1 MSCTRVF
8 PLHHNLARVYVSLHH
23 RACQLFSAVALTCA
37 DGSLARALHPRASGA
52 KAGTTCREAH
62 SALDWPAERYRTMSS
77 FTSVLPG
84 ARVRTQD
91 GFLGTVERLA
101 QCGSASDGQPDC
113 MVVRSDDGQWRYSLP
128 LMLVSE
134 VTQQAFNPIVTLNL
148 HLDQLPHYILERI
161 DQGTERRGVEA
172 SGDED
177 EPALRIP
184 LAAEELVVQKQPVRL
199 GRVHIHKGVKTEEK
213 HISVPVYHEEAV
225 IEHIPADQY
234 DGSGA
239 NNPNETIVPVI
250 EERLVVQKQS
260 FVREYIRIR
269 KNIVEQR
276 YDVRDTLRRE
286 VVEVTEHHD
295 AQGQEEHTVDES
307 Q

>member
-1 MSCTRVF
+1 MS
-8 PLHHNLARVYVSLHH
+8 
-23 RACQLFSAVALTCA
+23 
-37 DGSLARALHPRASGA
+37 G
-52 KAGTTCREAH
+52 
-62 SALDWPAERYRTMSS
+62 

-113 MVVRSDDGQWRYSLP
+113 MIVRSDDGQWRYSLP
-128 LMLVSE
+128 LMLVTE
-134 VTQQAFNPIVTLNL
+134 VTQQAFSPIVTLNL
-148 HLDQLPHYILERI
+148 ESDQLPHYIYGRIER
-161 DQGTERRGVEA
+161 DKAGRETGVGGE
-172 SGDED
+172 ED
-177 EPALRIP
+177 GEPDLRIP
-184 LAAEELVVQKQPVRL
+184 LAVEELVVQKQPIRL
-199 GRVHIHKGVKTEEK
+199 GWIHVHKGVETEEK

-250 EERLVVQKQS
+250 EERLVVQRQS

-276 YDVRDTLRRE
+276 YDVHDVLRRE
-286 VVEVTEHHD
+286 VVEVTEHRD
-295 AQGQEEHTVDES
+295 SPEQGAQPVDEG